1 MDIGGKPAEVEV
13 FLAGLDPKGVGAAL
27 DIGGKRGVAV
37 CVDFAHVRVCVRHC
51 VCHTRRTR
59 DTVYV

>member
-27 DIGGKRGVAV
+27 DIGGKPLV
-37 CVDFAHVRVCVRHC
+37 VDPKELLSRLPK
-51 VCHTRRTR
+51 
-59 DTVYV
+59 YNSG